1 MAAMTSFHG
10 HHHSSSSTATSPRFG
25 TRQAALRFRV
35 SAHGSNSPHLSAHI
49 CSSSRLSFV
58 ATANKKV
65 FEDQLRGIVCY
76 RDDKGELICEGY
88 DEGPRLGMRLPEKAC
103 FPWPVGVQITD
114 FIELA
119 TLRVFK
125 DDDVLQTKN
134 DQKSQI

>member
-1 MAAMTSFHG
+1 MAARSSL
-10 HHHSSSSTATSPRFG
+10 HHHQPSSSMVSTPRFG
-25 TRQAALRFRV
+25 TRKAALRFRASHV
-35 SAHGSNSPHLSAHI
+35 CNSPHLSAI
-49 CSSSRLSFV
+49 SSTQLSFA

-76 RDDKGELICEGY
+76 RDDKGELVCEGY

-119 TLRVFK
+119 TFRVFE
-125 DDDVLQTKN
+125 DADVLQLKN
-134 DQKSQI
+134 DQKRQI